1 MFTLTMNPFPSPVS
15 PMILGPKNYA
25 NAKETRVLPPVRG
38 PTRERGCAGA
48 ARAVRTARHRQGL
61 VHRIFGAGPSAQIV
75 RFASLNIS
83 PGVACWCLIGSA
95 SSSHERRARD
105 MDLPT
110 GPGLFIDD
118 NDWFRPA
125 RTSPFRPAGKS
136 CVRRHSRGYSR
147 SAEQQSHIT
156 RALCTGSARGRVRTC
171 MEVPD
176 PGRASRRGYIQSV
189 FHGSLSDLDD
199 RDRLASRPISA
210 QNHGELGQ
218 IASRSL
224 SYT

>member
-1 MFTLTMNPFPSPVS
+1 
-15 PMILGPKNYA
+15 
-25 NAKETRVLPPVRG
+25 
-38 PTRERGCAGA
+38 
-48 ARAVRTARHRQGL
+48 
-61 VHRIFGAGPSAQIV
+61 
-75 RFASLNIS
+75 
-83 PGVACWCLIGSA
+83 
-95 SSSHERRARD
+95 

-218 IASRSL
+218 IASRSPFL
-224 SYT
+224 HLVPYLCQNRAAESVVFGRGGRAKAGPLGVPFAANPRRGKGVK